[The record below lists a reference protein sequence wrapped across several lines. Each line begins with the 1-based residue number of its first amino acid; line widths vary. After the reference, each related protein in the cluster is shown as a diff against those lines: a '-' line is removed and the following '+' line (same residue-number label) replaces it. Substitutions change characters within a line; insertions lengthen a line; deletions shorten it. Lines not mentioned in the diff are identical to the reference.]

1 MSKVRPIREQLQHFV
16 RDLKE
21 SFWGALNGK
30 APAAVKG
37 LLEEASRRQRERH
50 LCREAYGRR
59 GS

>member
-30 APAAVKG
+30 APAAVKIKQNK
-37 LLEEASRRQRERH
+37 LFPVPIMVWFCSALVV
-50 LCREAYGRR
+50 
-59 GS
+59 